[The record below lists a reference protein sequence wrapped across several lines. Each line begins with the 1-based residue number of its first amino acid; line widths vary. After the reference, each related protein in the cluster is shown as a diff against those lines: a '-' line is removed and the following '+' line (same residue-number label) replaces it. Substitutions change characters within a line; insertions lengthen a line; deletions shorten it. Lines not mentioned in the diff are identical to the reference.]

1 MHLNTFSFWRGP
13 RWWCVLGILD
23 AASASQHRILLQR
36 ATMSGRSMLQAAFGK
51 DPPNRHSH
59 YIVVVVVFFVPK
71 TISNDCFF
79 FFFFF
84 FFPLCCW
91 PTSRRRRL
99 FTHTGKGTREN
110 TVDDFRRQ
118 LQSRKMGL
126 GQLPTAGRINSIG
139 GFFLLFFQTCRT
151 KWKVLKKLQIDS
163 IRMWNKS
170 NLARLKTFAK
180 TRKRYEKH
188 LDWRSFASFGDFYT
202 FILPPDAFKTE

>member
-79 FFFFF
+79 FFFFSSFLCVVGQPAGGGYLHTPGKEREKIQLMTFGANYSRGKWASANCQQPDALTLSEAF
-84 FFPLCCW
+84 FSSS
-91 PTSRRRRL
+91 SRL
-99 FTHTGKGTREN
+99 
-110 TVDDFRRQ
+110 
-118 LQSRKMGL
+118 
-126 GQLPTAGRINSIG
+126 AGRNG
-139 GFFLLFFQTCRT
+139 KLQ
-151 KWKVLKKLQIDS
+151 VLKKLQIDS

-180 TRKRYEKH
+180 TRKR
-188 LDWRSFASFGDFYT
+188 
-202 FILPPDAFKTE
+202 